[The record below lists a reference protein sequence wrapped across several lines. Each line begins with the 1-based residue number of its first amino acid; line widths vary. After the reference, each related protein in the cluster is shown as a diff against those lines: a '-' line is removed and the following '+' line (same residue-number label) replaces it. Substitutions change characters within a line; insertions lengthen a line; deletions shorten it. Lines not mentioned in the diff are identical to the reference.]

1 MRFTL
6 SAIIS
11 FGAIL
16 KIIYQSYGLA
26 GLPVFLIKGTK
37 SLEAENSEI
46 EGTIASVR
54 QQLRVIQEK
63 YQRNQ
68 KNHISAKDK
77 AILKKL
83 RKEESILASKQLK
96 ITNKIQSDER
106 KKRSLWKF
114 ISWILKMLT
123 PFRVAI
129 GIFCLKISL
138 LIVYSMLITNI
149 DRLFNS
155 ECGYKCGYLLE
166 KSPSF
171 FNPLDWTL
179 KMLSNHHENFY
190 SVQLF
195 LDTTFFAII
204 LLYTFICILYGIV
217 KIGINFFSFEI
228 FRIRRRDTMP

>member
-1 MRFTL
+1 LT
-6 SAIIS
+6 
-11 FGAIL
+11 
-16 KIIYQSYGLA
+16 
-26 GLPVFLIKGTK
+26 
-37 SLEAENSEI
+37 
-46 EGTIASVR
+46 
-54 QQLRVIQEK
+54 
-63 YQRNQ
+63 
-68 KNHISAKDK
+68 
-77 AILKKL
+77 
-83 RKEESILASKQLK
+83 SKQLK

-129 GIFCLKISL
+129 GIFCFKISL

-228 FRIRRRDTMP
+228 FRIRRRDTMPQALSIVSILMILMMFAFSMQLMSIAPMYVTFGDQKHQIIDTETVDKNYEACTLKQSTMNHEFTN